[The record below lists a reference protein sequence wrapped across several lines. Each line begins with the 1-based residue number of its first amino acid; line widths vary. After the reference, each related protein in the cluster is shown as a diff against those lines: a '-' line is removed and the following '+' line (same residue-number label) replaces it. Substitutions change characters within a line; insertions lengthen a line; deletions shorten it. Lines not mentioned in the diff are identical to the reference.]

1 MSHPQNSHSPL
12 PQLAL
17 PERWAL
23 RRLKFLSTIQV
34 SNVDKKSV
42 DGEQPVR
49 LCNYV
54 DVYKNDEITPTMEFM
69 DATATDAQ
77 IENFSLKQG
86 DVLITKDSE
95 SWEDIAVPAVVAAD
109 LPGVVCGYHL
119 AHVRPNPDLVDGR
132 YLARCF
138 AARGIAEQFY
148 LAANGITRFGL
159 GKDEITGSWFPL
171 PPIESQRKIATYLD
185 RETAQIDALI
195 AAKERLLALLAE
207 KRQALITHAVTR
219 GLNPHALLRDS
230 GLPWLSQVPEHWE
243 VKRLRF
249 LADVRTGLTI
259 GKDYGAKM
267 LQDYFYLR
275 VANVQ
280 DGYLALDEMTTVA
293 VPEDEARSSMLQP
306 GDVLMNE
313 GGDIDKLGRGCV
325 WRGEVSPCLHQN
337 HVFCVRPHS
346 VHPDWLA
353 LWTATTPA
361 KSYFE
366 NRAKRT
372 TNLASI
378 SSTNIY
384 ELPVPLPPIDEQEAI
399 KRHID
404 SSRTRLDAIA
414 TTTQRTVTLLR
425 ERRSALIAAAV
436 TGQVDVEE

>member
-1 MSHPQNSHSPL
+1 M
-12 PQLAL
+12 
-17 PERWAL
+17 
-23 RRLKFLSTIQV
+23 
-34 SNVDKKSV
+34 
-42 DGEQPVR
+42 DG
-49 LCNYV
+49 
-54 DVYKNDEITPTMEFM
+54 
-69 DATATDAQ
+69 
-77 IENFSLKQG
+77 
-86 DVLITKDSE
+86 
-95 SWEDIAVPAVVAAD
+95 
-109 LPGVVCGYHL
+109 
-119 AHVRPNPDLVDGR
+119 
-132 YLARCF
+132 
-138 AARGIAEQFY
+138 
-148 LAANGITRFGL
+148 
-159 GKDEITGSWFPL
+159 
-171 PPIESQRKIATYLD
+171 
-185 RETAQIDALI
+185 LI

-219 GLNPHALLRDS
+219 GLNPHAPLRDS
-230 GLPWLSQVPEHWE
+230 GLPWLGDVPAHWE

-259 GKDYGAKM
+259 GKDYGAKI

-293 VPEDEARSSMLQP
+293 IPEDEARSSMLQP

-337 HVFCVRPHS
+337 HVFCVRAHS
-346 VHPDWLA
+346 VHPEWLA

-366 NRAKRT
+366 KRAKRT

-384 ELPVPLPPIDEQEAI
+384 ELPVPLPPLDEQEAI
-399 KRHID
+399 RNHVEF
-404 SSRTRLDAIA
+404 SRNRIDAIA
-414 TTTQRTVTLLR
+414 STTQRTVALLR

-436 TGQVDVEE
+436 TGQLEVITLNAEASA